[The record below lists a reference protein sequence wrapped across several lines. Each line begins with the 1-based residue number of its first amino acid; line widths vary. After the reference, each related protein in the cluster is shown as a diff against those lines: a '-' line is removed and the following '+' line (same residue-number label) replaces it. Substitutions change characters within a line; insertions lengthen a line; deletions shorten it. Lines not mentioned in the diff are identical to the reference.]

1 MEEEFYSSIKLVT
14 GEEVF
19 ALVSTDEHEDKPI
32 IIMQNPV
39 IMKIIT
45 NNTGQFVK
53 VKPWMELT
61 DDSIYIIGLDKV
73 VTMTEV
79 RDEDMI
85 GFYNN
90 YIHNVEEEKLID
102 NTGKVKLTDSLG
114 LISSVDDARR
124 TLEDLYNLKDTKES

>member
-114 LISSVDDARR
+114 LISSVDDARK
-124 TLEDLYNLKDTKES
+124 TLEDLYNLKDTK

>member
-114 LISSVDDARR
+114 LISSVDDARK

>member
-114 LISSVDDARR
+114 LISSVDDARK
-124 TLEDLYNLKDTKES
+124 TLENLYNLKDTKES